1 MDRPEMP
8 MLTTARLCLRPFTL
22 ADAPEVQRLAGAR
35 EIAAMTLRIPHPYP
49 DGVAE
54 GWILSHPGAWERGD
68 ELNLAITR
76 LDDGVLL
83 GAIGLALALPDARA
97 ELGYWIG
104 VPYWGQGYATE
115 AARALVAYGFDVLR
129 LERIH
134 ACHFA
139 GNPASGRVLRNAGMI
154 HEGTQRRHVV
164 KWGRTEDLELYG
176 MLREEFAAMKVS
188 AASDVASADAAGAGT
203 GRRQPP
209 GAAAVP
215 ERVDSPES
223 PSHYPA
229 GP

>member
-8 MLTTARLCLRPFTL
+8 VLTTARLRLRPFTL
-22 ADAPEVQRLAGAR
+22 ADAPDVQRLAGAR

-54 GWILSHPGAWERGD
+54 GWILSHAGAWERGD
-68 ELNLAITR
+68 ELNLAVTR
-76 LDDGVLL
+76 LDDGLLL

-97 ELGYWIG
+97 ELGYWVG
-104 VPYWGQGYATE
+104 VSYWGQGYATE
-115 AARALVAYGFDVLR
+115 AARALVAYGFDVLHV
-129 LERIH
+129 ERIH

-176 MLREEFAAMKVS
+176 MLREEFAAMRVS
-188 AASDVASADAAGAGT
+188 APRDATSADAAG
-203 GRRQPP
+203 
-209 GAAAVP
+209 
-215 ERVDSPES
+215 
-223 PSHYPA
+223 
-229 GP
+229 

>member
-1 MDRPEMP
+1 MVRPGMP
-8 MLTTARLCLRPFTL
+8 VLDTARLRLRPFTL

-35 EIAAMTLRIPHPYP
+35 EIAATTLRIPHPYP

-68 ELNLAITR
+68 ELNLAIAR
-76 LDDGVLL
+76 LEDGALL
-83 GAIGLALALPDARA
+83 GAIGLALALADARA

-104 VPYWGQGYATE
+104 VPFWGRGYATE
-115 AARALVAYGFDVLR
+115 AARALVAYGFEVLH

-176 MLREEFAAMKVS
+176 MLREEFAATKVS
-188 AASDVASADAAGAGT
+188 ASAEAAAGAG
-203 GRRQPP
+203 GAGASP
-209 GAAAVP
+209 GGSLP
-215 ERVDSPES
+215 L
-223 PSHYPA
+223 PA
-229 GP
+229 L